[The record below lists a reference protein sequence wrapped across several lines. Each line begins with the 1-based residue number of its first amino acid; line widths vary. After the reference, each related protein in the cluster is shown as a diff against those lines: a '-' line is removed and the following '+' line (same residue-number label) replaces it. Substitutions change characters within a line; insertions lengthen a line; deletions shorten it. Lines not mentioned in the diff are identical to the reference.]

1 MKKLTIIGDEKVLKM
16 IQKENQIRMR
26 KFNMISCIEDVT
38 EKEIVEE
45 TRPYENLE
53 EKGTNCDYK
62 PKTKHKK

>member
-1 MKKLTIIGDEKVLKM
+1 MKKLTIVGDEKVLKM

-45 TRPYENLE
+45 KEEIEERPYINLE
-53 EKGTNCDYK
+53 KKETK
-62 PKTKHKK
+62 KHKK